1 MTLEKLLPTQNK
13 TKQTKNETNRKNS
26 IFTKAI
32 SLLPKKMSLAY
43 VTLEGYDNILNAKD
57 PDIKLF
63 SIQIV
68 LACKMFNAQKVD

>member
-1 MTLEKLLPTQNK
+1 LEKLLPTQNK
-13 TKQTKNETNRKNS
+13 TKQTKNETNRQNS

-43 VTLEGYDNILNAKD
+43 VTLEDYDNILNAKN

-68 LACKMFNAQKVD
+68 LACKIFNAQKVD

>member
-13 TKQTKNETNRKNS
+13 TKQTKNETNRQNS
-26 IFTKAI
+26 IVTKAI